1 MQSIQYDIINKD
13 ENNWVNLKENT
24 INEEGINV

>member
-24 INEEGINV
+24 TNEEGINV